1 MIVELLFQGG
11 EALGVQRQ
19 ALADSLQQGGVAEA
33 PQAVIERVA
42 HQVGQHQQHR
52 GGVGVERARG
62 HQGAGDHGHRRTFDD
77 GDRQDDRIAVL
88 AQQGDG
94 VGQEE
99 VWIENLVPPFG
110 A

>member
-1 MIVELLFQGG
+1 MVVELLLQGG
-11 EALGVQRQ
+11 EALGVQGQ
-19 ALADSLQQGGVAEA
+19 ALADPLQQRGVAEPA
-33 PQAVIERVA
+33 QAVIERVA
-42 HQVGQHQQHR
+42 HQVGQHQQQR
-52 GGVGVERARG
+52 RGVGVQRAGG
-62 HQGAGDHGHRRTFDD
+62 HQGAGDHGHGRAFDD

-88 AQQGDG
+88 AQQGNG